1 MKRIQTLFILLLI
14 IPFGQL
20 KAQVEIDG
28 YIHDYETAT
37 VDEKIALFFLF
48 SSELTSHYNDSIL
61 YYAKDLQ
68 EEGLKNNRED
78 AIALANWGLA
88 PYLQKNSLFEQTTNK
103 LNSALKYYSK
113 VRNDTM
119 VSSCY
124 NILGNTFYL
133 QGKVNLAEAYYEKSA
148 KIVENI
154 EDIRHRMVPLY
165 NLARV
170 YVQQG
175 KYEEAKKNLD
185 VYFVYLK
192 DYDLELSMK
201 SANAYGLLGQLYL
214 DQQNYPKAIE
224 SYTHSMEVGL
234 TVGNMKTV
242 ANGYTNMAIVEFYT
256 ENYDRS
262 EQYFRLALSYRIKDN
277 NLFYISEGYYN
288 LGDYFYGI
296 GKLDSA
302 LTNYQL
308 SVDVAKEGN
317 NLLFQKDGLV
327 QISSIYD
334 SLKKHEEHV
343 LVLKQIVDIQEEL
356 SKQRFSE
363 EFKALKMS
371 YEQSYNEAISIGGM
385 REQELE
391 TKVGAIES
399 VFNNWLVISV
409 LCFLGFMTFIF
420 LLKRSKNK

>member
-1 MKRIQTLFILLLI
+1 MDTPIWRLLSFIRRIMIVQSGTSDSLCLIELKTITCFIF
-14 IPFGQL
+14 PS
-20 KAQVEIDG
+20 EI
-28 YIHDYETAT
+28 Y
-37 VDEKIALFFLF
+37 
-48 SSELTSHYNDSIL
+48 
-61 YYAKDLQ
+61 
-68 EEGLKNNRED
+68 
-78 AIALANWGLA
+78 
-88 PYLQKNSLFEQTTNK
+88 
-103 LNSALKYYSK
+103 
-113 VRNDTM
+113 
-119 VSSCY
+119 
-124 NILGNTFYL
+124 
-133 QGKVNLAEAYYEKSA
+133 
-148 KIVENI
+148 
-154 EDIRHRMVPLY
+154 
-165 NLARV
+165 
-170 YVQQG
+170 
-175 KYEEAKKNLD
+175 
-185 VYFVYLK
+185 
-192 DYDLELSMK
+192 
-201 SANAYGLLGQLYL
+201 
-214 DQQNYPKAIE
+214 
-224 SYTHSMEVGL
+224 
-234 TVGNMKTV
+234 
-242 ANGYTNMAIVEFYT
+242 
-256 ENYDRS
+256 
-262 EQYFRLALSYRIKDN
+262 

-308 SVDVAKEGN
+308 SVDAAKEGN

-343 LVLKQIVDIQEEL
+343 LVLKQIVDIQDEL